1 MFNLI
6 RCYFHQNQEVWNTQG
21 DMGQVEGWIWRQWES
36 KGRQTLDP
44 LKKSLNCLRMKDDEN
59 VEYSSKF
66 LEFVNKIRSL
76 DKSVMIKRLAIE
88 ESYDLKGL
96 SVAELI
102 SKLQTQEQR
111 TIMKDEAVLE
121 EAIQ

>member
-1 MFNLI
+1 
-6 RCYFHQNQEVWNTQG
+6 
-21 DMGQVEGWIWRQWES
+21 
-36 KGRQTLDP
+36 
-44 LKKSLNCLRMKDDEN
+44 MKDDEN